1 MIKFGTAEHCSLT
14 LFSYFR
20 FLIVLVSLV
29 VVAHLHVVDLS
40 SPLTKDLV
48 TSKGKDKQ
56 KCL

>member
-1 MIKFGTAEHCSLT
+1 MIKMWNPEHCSLT

-40 SPLTKDLV
+40 SPLTEDLV
-48 TSKGKDKQ
+48 TSKGENKQ